1 MREVIRDGVAIEHHL
16 RSLRR
21 LDNGILHGPGR
32 VMLDFILDMHEV
44 TVEKGPGDL
53 WHGARIPLRNTLCLF
68 DEDRRRRRVS
78 EIAIVA
84 ADQRG

>member
-1 MREVIRDGVAIEHHL
+1 
-16 RSLRR
+16 
-21 LDNGILHGPGR
+21 
-32 VMLDFILDMHEV
+32 MLDFILDMHEV